1 MIYFDSAATS
11 YYRPES
17 VALAVAEA
25 VRHMGNSSRGLH
37 GASLDASRTI
47 YEVREKLGNMFG
59 CGTSQ
64 IVFTSNVTESLNTVL
79 CGLLRPGDH
88 AVTTVLEHNSVLRP
102 LYRLEQQGVEFS
114 AAGCDELGNV
124 SAQDIESLFQKN
136 TRAVVCTHASNLT
149 GNLTDI
155 REIGRLAHE
164 RGILMIVDGAQTAGV
179 FPVDLVKDLSLIHI
193 SEPTRPY

>member
-79 CGLLRPGDH
+79 CGLLRPGDPNANYLNMLLYQPDIVIH
-88 AVTTVLEHNSVLRP
+88 YTVCWYYINI
-102 LYRLEQQGVEFS
+102 QF
-114 AAGCDELGNV
+114 
-124 SAQDIESLFQKN
+124 LF
-136 TRAVVCTHASNLT
+136 
-149 GNLTDI
+149 
-155 REIGRLAHE
+155 
-164 RGILMIVDGAQTAGV
+164 
-179 FPVDLVKDLSLIHI
+179 F
-193 SEPTRPY
+193 